1 MPSKVSIFILEMIMI
16 KNFKIGNKDIGEDF
30 KTFIVA
36 EMSGNH
42 YGKLKNALQIVRMAK
57 KCGADAIKLQTYKP
71 NTITLNSNK
80 KDFKIPKKSP
90 WFKYRNLWNLYKNA
104 HTPWEW
110 HKKIFQE
117 ARKNKLSFFSSPFD
131 ETAVDFL
138 EKIGCQAYKIASP
151 EINHIP
157 LIERVSKTKKPVILS
172 TGLASYSEIKKAVSI
187 LRKNKSNKIIILKCC
202 SSYPAD
208 YDELNLL
215 TIKDIKDKFK
225 TISGFSDHTL
235 GSVAPIS
242 SVVLG
247 GKMVEKHFTFD
258 QKIKTVDN
266 FFSSGPNQFK
276 EMVSQ
281 IRNAE
286 KSIGMVSYKISNKS
300 KISLNGKRSIYV
312 SIDIL
317 KGQKISKNNIKV
329 VRPSYGLSPEFYKR
343 VIGKK
348 TIKTLKA
355 GSRLK
360 MEFLK

>member
-1 MPSKVSIFILEMIMI
+1 MI
-16 KNFKIGNKDIGEDF
+16 KNFKIGNKNIGENF
-30 KTFIVA
+30 KSFVVA

-42 YGKLKNALQIVRMAK
+42 LGKLKNALKIVRLAK

-90 WFKYRNLWNLYKNA
+90 WFKYKNLWNLYNNA

-110 HKKIFQE
+110 HRRIFQE

-157 LIERVSKTKKPVILS
+157 LIEKISKTNKPVILS
-172 TGLASYSEIKKAVSI
+172 TGLASYAEIKTAVNI
-187 LRKNKSNKIIILKCC
+187 LKKNKSKKIIILKCS

-208 YDELNLL
+208 YNELNLL
-215 TIKDIKDKFK
+215 TMSHIKKKFK
-225 TISGFSDHTL
+225 SLVGFSDHTI
-235 GSVAPIS
+235 GSIAPLT

-247 GKMVEKHFTFD
+247 GKMIEKHFIFD
-258 QKIKTVDN
+258 QKINSVDN
-266 FFSSGPNQFK
+266 FFSAGPHQFK
-276 EMVSQ
+276 EMVNQ
-281 IRNAE
+281 IRSAE
-286 KSIGMVSYKISNKS
+286 RSIGKITYKLSKKS

-312 SIDIL
+312 SNNIY

-329 VRPSYGLSPEFYKR
+329 VRPSYGLNPKLYKS
-343 VIGKK
+343 VLGKK
-348 TIKTLKA
+348 TIKNLKA
-355 GSRLK
+355 GSRLEVK
-360 MEFLK
+360 FLK